1 MVRRIGFSL
10 VVASLILSLC
20 AWHWFEQNVQQ
31 QPGLDVDLITYFFLA
46 AGALL
51 GVLLGFLAFH
61 LVTQNRKSHAETLL
75 ANIELRKARDEANS
89 ANAAKSEF
97 LATMSHELRTP
108 LNGILGMTELLLLTN
123 LDQNQEQNLSVVQG
137 AAKSLLQIVNDILD
151 LSKVEAGHMCL
162 EKRPISL
169 LVQLQEIVQS
179 LKTVAEAKGIQ
190 LKFSHTL
197 HENDLY
203 LIDTLRLRQVLM
215 NLVGNA
221 IKFSFNKDVNVHCE
235 RVFKIPEGSQL
246 SNNIQLQPQQD
257 WLLFEIIDAGIGI
270 KKENLEKLFEKF
282 TQLDSSITRKFGG
295 TGLGLAISKQLVE
308 LMGGFIG
315 AQSDLGKGSR
325 FWFVLPYES
334 VDSKGLNSLKIGE
347 KKYLNEKLVGKI
359 LLVDD
364 DAVGGRVVTQ
374 MLKKLG
380 LEVTLACNGVEAL
393 NCMKNDIYNVVLM
406 DAQMPEM
413 DGYEATRQMRK
424 WENEFAKVQLPILAL
439 TASAIK
445 GEEKVAE
452 LAGMNGFLTKPVS
465 LAELYAALA
474 PWLKKQTNGEAEVKN
489 VSEEKI
495 AKVS

>member
-1 MVRRIGFSL
+1 
-10 VVASLILSLC
+10 
-20 AWHWFEQNVQQ
+20 
-31 QPGLDVDLITYFFLA
+31 
-46 AGALL
+46 
-51 GVLLGFLAFH
+51 
-61 LVTQNRKSHAETLL
+61 
-75 ANIELRKARDEANS
+75 
-89 ANAAKSEF
+89 
-97 LATMSHELRTP
+97 
-108 LNGILGMTELLLLTN
+108 
-123 LDQNQEQNLSVVQG
+123 
-137 AAKSLLQIVNDILD
+137 
-151 LSKVEAGHMCL
+151 MCL

>member
-1 MVRRIGFSL
+1 MVRRVGFSL

-20 AWHWFEQNVQQ
+20 AWPWFEQNVQQ
-31 QPGLDVDLITYFFLA
+31 LPGLYVDLITHFFLA

-51 GVLLGFLAFH
+51 GIMLGFLAFH
-61 LVTQNRKSHAETLL
+61 LVTQNRKSHAETLRV
-75 ANIELRKARDEANS
+75 NNELRKARDEANA
-89 ANAAKSEF
+89 ANAAKSQF

-108 LNGILGMTELLLLTN
+108 LNGILGMTELLLLTE
-123 LDQNQEQNLSVVQG
+123 LDQNQLQNLSVVQ
-137 AAKSLLQIVNDILD
+137 ASAKSLLQIVNDILD

-190 LKFSHTL
+190 LKFSHSL
-197 HENDLY
+197 NENDLY
-203 LIDTLRLRQVLM
+203 LIDTLRIRQVLM

-221 IKFSFNKDVNVHCE
+221 IKFSFNKDVSVHCE

-246 SNNIQLQPQQD
+246 SNNIQWQTQQD
-257 WLLFEIIDAGIGI
+257 WLLFEIVDAGIGI
-270 KKENLEKLFEKF
+270 KKENLDKLFEKF

-315 AQSDLGKGSR
+315 VQSDVGKGSR
-325 FWFVLPYES
+325 FWFVLPHELGLEKPKAES
-334 VDSKGLNSLKIGE
+334 QNVSKKAANSKLIG
-347 KKYLNEKLVGKI
+347 NV

-364 DAVGGRVVTQ
+364 DVIGGRVVTQ

-380 LEVTLACNGVEAL
+380 LDVTLACNGIEAL
-393 NCMKNDIYNVVLM
+393 NCMKNNTYNVVLM

-424 WENEFAKVQLPILAL
+424 WEREFAKVQLPILAL
-439 TASAIK
+439 TASAII
-445 GEEKVAE
+445 GEEKIAE
-452 LAGMNGFLTKPVS
+452 LAGMSGFLTKPVS
-465 LAELYAALA
+465 LAELHAALA
-474 PWLKKQTNGEAEVKN
+474 PWLKKQDIAQAEGKN
-489 VSEEKI
+489 VYDEKV